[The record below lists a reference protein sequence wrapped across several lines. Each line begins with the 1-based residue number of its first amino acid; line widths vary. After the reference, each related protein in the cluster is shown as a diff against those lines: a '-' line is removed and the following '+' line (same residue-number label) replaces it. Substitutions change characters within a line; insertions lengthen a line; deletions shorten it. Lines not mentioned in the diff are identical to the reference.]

1 MEQDTQHD
9 ERARGLTAH
18 VGGRLT
24 DDEWAA
30 RGSALITGKPV
41 GEEADETTK
50 EGSAGLPPRGVG
62 RTEDDERYAG
72 VKTLALGGY
81 ASGLID

>member
-1 MEQDTQHD
+1 MGQEPVV
-9 ERARGLTAH
+9 H
-18 VGGRLT
+18 VYENGV
-24 DDEWAA
+24 EV
-30 RGSALITGKPV
+30 GKPV